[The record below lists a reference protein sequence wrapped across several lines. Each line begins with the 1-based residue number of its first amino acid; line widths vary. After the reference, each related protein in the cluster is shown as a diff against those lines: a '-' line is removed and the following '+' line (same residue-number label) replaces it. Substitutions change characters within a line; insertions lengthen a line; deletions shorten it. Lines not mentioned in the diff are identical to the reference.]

1 VSNPQGRRREKGGI
15 VSVAVFIEW
24 PGVTAEQYDLLR
36 EQVGWE
42 REVAQGSI
50 VHIAC
55 SGSESFRV
63 VDVWESEEA
72 FERFVE
78 ERLMPGAQQLGLT
91 GQPTVQF
98 YRTHVL
104 FAPGL

>member
-1 VSNPQGRRREKGGI
+1 

-36 EQVGWE
+36 DLVGWE

-50 VHIAC
+50 VHVAC
-55 SGSESFRV
+55 SGPEGFRV

-72 FERFVE
+72 FNRFVE
-78 ERLMPGAQQLGLT
+78 ERLMPGAQQLGLA

-98 YRTHVL
+98 YRTHAL

>member
-1 VSNPQGRRREKGGI
+1 MAEG
-15 VSVAVFIEW
+15 SV
-24 PGVTAEQYDLLR
+24 
-36 EQVGWE
+36 
-42 REVAQGSI
+42 

-55 SGSESFRV
+55 SGSEGLRV

-72 FERFVE
+72 FERFVD
-78 ERLMPGAQQLGLT
+78 ERLMPGAQQLGLA

-98 YRTHVL
+98 YRTHAL

>member
-1 VSNPQGRRREKGGI
+1 

-24 PGVTAEQYDLLR
+24 PGFTAEHYDLLR

-50 VHIAC
+50 VHMAC
-55 SGSESFRV
+55 SGSEGFRV

-78 ERLMPGAQQLGLT
+78 ERLMPGAQQLGFA
-91 GQPTVQF
+91 GQPRVQF
-98 YRTHVL
+98 YRTHAL
-104 FAPGL
+104 FAPGF

>member
-1 VSNPQGRRREKGGI
+1 

-24 PGVTAEQYDLLR
+24 PGFTAEHYDLLR

-50 VHIAC
+50 VHMAC
-55 SGSESFRV
+55 SGSEGFRV

-78 ERLMPGAQQLGLT
+78 ERLMPGAKRGSGLRGSQRCSFIELT
-91 GQPTVQF
+91 PCSRLAFEAFSPTVI
-98 YRTHVL
+98 
-104 FAPGL
+104 

>member
-1 VSNPQGRRREKGGI
+1 M
-15 VSVAVFIEW
+15 SVAVFSEW

-36 EQVGWE
+36 KLVGWE

-55 SGSESFRV
+55 SGSDGFRV

-72 FERFVE
+72 FGRFVE
-78 ERLMPGAQQLGLT
+78 ERLMPGAQHLGMA
-91 GQPTVQF
+91 GQPVVQY
-98 YRTHVL
+98 YRTHAL